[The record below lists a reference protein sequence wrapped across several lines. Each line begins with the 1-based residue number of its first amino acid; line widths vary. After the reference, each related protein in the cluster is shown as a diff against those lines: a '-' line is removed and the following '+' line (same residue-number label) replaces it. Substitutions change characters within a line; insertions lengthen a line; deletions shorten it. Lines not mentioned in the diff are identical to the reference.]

1 MENRQLIAACK
12 KQDTNAQRKLYETYA
27 ARMMGLCLRYCKDYD
42 AAQDLLHDGF
52 IKVFTQIKTYS
63 GSGSFEGWMRR
74 IFVNTVFEYFRQ
86 EKKRHFIISD
96 SDGEEPEIEVLDENL
111 NRFFNDDITEEKLLE
126 MIQEMPPGYRMVF
139 NLYVFEDMPHKE
151 IAKKLGIKENASRSQ
166 YSRAKSYLRQKVNSY
181 IAKNNE

>member
-63 GSGSFEGWMRR
+63 GKGSFEGWMRR
-74 IFVNTVFEYFRQ
+74 IFVNTVFEHFRQ
-86 EKKRHFIISD
+86 EKSRHFII
-96 SDGEEPEIEVLDENL
+96 SDGEEPEIETFDENL
-111 NRFFNDDITEEKLLE
+111 ERLLNHDISEAKLLE
-126 MIQEMPPGYRMVF
+126 MIQAMPPGYRMVF
-139 NLYVFEDMPHKE
+139 NLYVFEEMTHKE
-151 IAKKLGIKENASRSQ
+151 IAEKLGIKENASRSQ
-166 YSRAKSYLRQKVNSY
+166 FSRAKSHLRQKINGY
-181 IAKNNE
+181 IANNNE